1 VTNSKPHEQKLHKEE
16 EEEEGRIF
24 IAFHNLIKNRQVG
37 HCTFRTQS
45 WKFYSPLAQ
54 QQCEIVCCFDDD
66 DLTYK

>member
-1 VTNSKPHEQKLHKEE
+1 VTNSKPHEQKLHKE

-45 WKFYSPLAQ
+45 
-54 QQCEIVCCFDDD
+54 
-66 DLTYK
+66 